1 MKMDFRGV
9 SGMGKTI
16 EEKMREYNEVKD
28 AIQNLSKNK
37 QKNKRET
44 NTQLAMTPWGSV
56 LFIAFICI
64 LVGSLAFYFGINN
77 IKRSIAN
84 ADDKVYIT
92 AEIDYVRSRF
102 GSSGGSELEI
112 EYYIDGKRYE
122 DRIETSTD
130 RDQFMMGQPIQVY
143 YYKDNPY
150 NIYLVS
156 EEIGG
161 YIAPIIGVVF
171 IVVGFAAIF
180 AKIKA
185 GNIKRK
191 KIK

>member
-9 SGMGKTI
+9 SGLGKTI

-28 AIQNLSKNK
+28 ALQNLSKNK
-37 QKNKRET
+37 EKNKRET
-44 NTQLAMTPWGSV
+44 NAQLAMTPWGTV
-56 LFIAFICI
+56 ILIAFICI

-191 KIK
+191 R

>member
-28 AIQNLSKNK
+28 ALQNLSKNK
-37 QKNKRET
+37 EKNKRET
-44 NTQLAMTPWGSV
+44 NTQLAMTPWGTV
-56 LFIAFICI
+56 ILIAFICI
-64 LVGSLAFYFGINN
+64 LVGSLAVYFGINN

-122 DRIETSTD
+122 DRIETSID

-191 KIK
+191 R

>member
-28 AIQNLSKNK
+28 ALQNLSKNK
-37 QKNKRET
+37 EKNKRET
-44 NTQLAMTPWGSV
+44 NAQLAMTPWGTV
-56 LFIAFICI
+56 ILIAFICI

-102 GSSGGSELEI
+102 GSSGGSDLEI

-191 KIK
+191 R

>member
-28 AIQNLSKNK
+28 ALQNLSKNK
-37 QKNKRET
+37 EKNKRET

-56 LFIAFICI
+56 ILIAFICI

-191 KIK
+191 R

>member
-9 SGMGKTI
+9 SGMGKNI

-28 AIQNLSKNK
+28 ALQNLSKNK
-37 QKNKRET
+37 EKNKRET

-56 LFIAFICI
+56 LLIAFICI

-191 KIK
+191 R

>member
-28 AIQNLSKNK
+28 ALQNLSKNK
-37 QKNKRET
+37 EKNKRET
-44 NTQLAMTPWGSV
+44 NAQLAMTPWGTV
-56 LFIAFICI
+56 ILIAFICI
-64 LVGSLAFYFGINN
+64 LAGSLAFYFGINN

-191 KIK
+191 R

>member
-28 AIQNLSKNK
+28 ALQNLSKNK
-37 QKNKRET
+37 EKNKRET
-44 NTQLAMTPWGSV
+44 NTQLAMTPWGTV
-56 LFIAFICI
+56 ILIAFICI

>member
-28 AIQNLSKNK
+28 ALQNLSKNK
-37 QKNKRET
+37 EKNKRET
-44 NTQLAMTPWGSV
+44 NAQLAMTPWGTV
-56 LFIAFICI
+56 ILIAFICI

-171 IVVGFAAIF
+171 IVLGFAAIF

-191 KIK
+191 R

>member
-28 AIQNLSKNK
+28 ALQNLSKNK
-37 QKNKRET
+37 EKNKRET
-44 NTQLAMTPWGSV
+44 NTQLAMTPWGTV
-56 LFIAFICI
+56 ILIAFICI

-191 KIK
+191 R

>member
-28 AIQNLSKNK
+28 ALQNLSKNK
-37 QKNKRET
+37 EKNKRET
-44 NTQLAMTPWGSV
+44 NAQLAMTPWGSV
-56 LFIAFICI
+56 ILIAFICI

-191 KIK
+191 R

>member
-9 SGMGKTI
+9 SDMGKTI

-28 AIQNLSKNK
+28 ALQNLSKNK
-37 QKNKRET
+37 EKNKRET
-44 NTQLAMTPWGSV
+44 NAQLAMTPWGSV
-56 LFIAFICI
+56 ILIAFICI

-191 KIK
+191 R

>member
-28 AIQNLSKNK
+28 ALQNLSKNK
-37 QKNKRET
+37 EKNKRET
-44 NTQLAMTPWGSV
+44 NTQLAMTPWGTV
-56 LFIAFICI
+56 ILIAFICI

-161 YIAPIIGVVF
+161 YIAPIIVVVF

-191 KIK
+191 R

>member
-9 SGMGKTI
+9 PGMGKTI

-28 AIQNLSKNK
+28 ALQNLSKNK
-37 QKNKRET
+37 EKNKRET
-44 NTQLAMTPWGSV
+44 NAQLAMTPWGTV
-56 LFIAFICI
+56 ILIAFICI
-64 LVGSLAFYFGINN
+64 LAGSLAFYFGINN

-92 AEIDYVRSRF
+92 AEIDDVWSRT
-102 GSSGGSELEI
+102 GSSEGARLDI
-112 EYYIDGKRYE
+112 EYYVDGKRYE

-130 RDQFMMGQPIQVY
+130 RNQFMIGQPIQVY
-143 YYKDNPY
+143 YFKDNPY

-156 EEIGG
+156 DEIGG
-161 YIAPIIGVVF
+161 YFAPIIGVVF
-171 IVVGFAAIF
+171 IVVGFAAVF

-191 KIK
+191 R

>member
-9 SGMGKTI
+9 SGMGKNI

-28 AIQNLSKNK
+28 ALQNLSKNK
-37 QKNKRET
+37 EKNKRET
-44 NTQLAMTPWGSV
+44 NTQLAMTPWGTV
-56 LFIAFICI
+56 ILIAFICI

-191 KIK
+191 R

>member
-9 SGMGKTI
+9 PGMGKSI
-16 EEKMREYNEVKD
+16 EEKMKEYNEVKD

-37 QKNKRET
+37 EKNKRET
-44 NTQLAMTPWGSV
+44 NAQLAMTPWGTV
-56 LFIAFICI
+56 ILVALICI
-64 LVGSLAFYFGINN
+64 LVGSLVFYLGINN

-92 AEIDYVRSRF
+92 AEIDYVRSRY
-102 GSSGGSELEI
+102 SSNGGSELDI
-112 EYYIDGKRYE
+112 EYYINGKRYE
-122 DRIETSTD
+122 DKIETSRD
-130 RDQFMMGQPIQVY
+130 RDQFMKGQPIQVY

-161 YIAPIIGVVF
+161 YILPIVGVIF
-171 IVVGFAAIF
+171 IIVGFAAIF

-191 KIK
+191 R

>member
-28 AIQNLSKNK
+28 ALQNLSKNK
-37 QKNKRET
+37 EKNKRET

-56 LFIAFICI
+56 ILIAFICI

-92 AEIDYVRSRF
+92 AEIDHVRSRF

-191 KIK
+191 R

>member
-28 AIQNLSKNK
+28 ALQNLSKNK
-37 QKNKRET
+37 EKNKRET
-44 NTQLAMTPWGSV
+44 NAQLAMTPWGTV
-56 LFIAFICI
+56 ILIAFICI

-191 KIK
+191 R

>member
-1 MKMDFRGV
+1 MKMDFRSV
-9 SGMGKTI
+9 TGMGKTI

-37 QKNKRET
+37 EKNKKET
-44 NTQLAMTPWGSV
+44 NAQLAMTPWGTV
-56 LFIAFICI
+56 LLIAIICI
-64 LVGSLAFYFGINN
+64 LLGSLAFYLGINN

-84 ADDKVYIT
+84 ADEKVYIT

-122 DRIETSTD
+122 DKIETSTD

-161 YIAPIIGVVF
+161 YILPVVGVIF
-171 IVVGFAAIF
+171 IFVGFAAIF

-185 GNIKRK
+185 GNVKRK
-191 KIK
+191 R